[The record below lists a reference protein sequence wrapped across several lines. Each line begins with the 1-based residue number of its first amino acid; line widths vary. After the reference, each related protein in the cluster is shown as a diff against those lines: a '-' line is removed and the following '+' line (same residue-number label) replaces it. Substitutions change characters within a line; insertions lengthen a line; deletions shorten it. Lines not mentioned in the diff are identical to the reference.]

1 MERTVSLPSPLLSG
15 PIVQA
20 AGVVAAVGAY
30 AIAVPAMG
38 FAAHGSL
45 PLLAVFLAA
54 TTSSIAGFAF
64 SAICG
69 AMLFHLL
76 ATPVQIVQILL
87 MCSIV
92 NQSLAIAVLWRTVV
106 WSRLVPFLVTGLV
119 GAPLGVIVLTH
130 SDPRIYLHVFGAIL
144 IAYGAW
150 SLRKRAGGVSRE
162 SRLGDFI
169 AGLVGGFFAGFVA
182 MPGAPLSI
190 WLGLKG
196 WDKVRQRAVYQPF
209 ILIMQIL
216 SLLVM
221 RTLNGQ
227 PFRMDPEVLTYL
239 PVSLIGTWC
248 GLAVFRRLT
257 DRQFAIALNALLIIS
272 GIGLLT

>member
-1 MERTVSLPSPLLSG
+1 MERIVSLPSPLLSG

-38 FAAHGSL
+38 FAGQGSL

-87 MCSIV
+87 LCSIV
-92 NQSLAIAVLWRTVV
+92 NQSLAIAVLWRAVV
-106 WSRLVPFLVTGLV
+106 WSRLVPFLVTGVV
-119 GAPLGVIVLTH
+119 GAPIGVIVLMH
-130 SDPRIYLHVFGAIL
+130 SEPRVYLHAFGAIL

-150 SLRKRAGGVSRE
+150 SLRGRAGGASRE

-182 MPGAPLSI
+182 MPGAPLSV
-190 WLGLKG
+190 WLGMKG

-216 SLLVM
+216 SLLAM

-227 PFRMDPEVLTYL
+227 PFRMDPEVLAYL